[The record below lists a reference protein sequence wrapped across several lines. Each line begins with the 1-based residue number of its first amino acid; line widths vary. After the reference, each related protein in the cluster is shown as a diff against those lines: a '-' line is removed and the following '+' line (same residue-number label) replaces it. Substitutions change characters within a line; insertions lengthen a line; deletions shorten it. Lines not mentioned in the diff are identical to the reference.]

1 MFFFFRCG
9 DCSEEVA
16 STAHSLAIA
25 FTSLGDDDAGTKAAE
40 RYLIES
46 LGAYKRLHGARH
58 AKTISAQEELCRL
71 LLRTD
76 QHQVSTVEGMAY

>member
-1 MFFFFRCG
+1 M
-9 DCSEEVA
+9 A

-25 FTSLGDDDAGTKAAE
+25 FTSLGDDAGTKAAE